1 VARAD
6 ADLSP
11 RGPRSRGALVA
22 LLAGAA
28 LLFAGFVALGSWQV
42 QRLGWKRDLIARVE
56 QRLQAEPVPAP
67 GPAAW
72 PALERTA
79 DEYRRV
85 LVRGRF
91 AHELE
96 TLVQAST
103 ELGTGYWVL
112 TPLRS
117 EEGFWLLVNRG
128 FVPLDKRA
136 RDSRGDEPQGV
147 QEVPGLLRLTEPGGS
162 LLQHNDPTDGRWYS
176 RDVQAIAAARRLGT
190 VAHPGPVA
198 PYFIDAAA
206 ETAPVRAEPVKA
218 LPPGQ
223 ATGPSTSSGRTGDS
237 SQVWPRPGLTVV
249 RFSNNHLSYAFT
261 WFVLAAMVAGAA
273 VYVLRD
279 DRRQRARAA
288 LSHRGGH

>member
-1 VARAD
+1 MARAD
-6 ADLSP
+6 ADSSP

-56 QRLQAEPVPAP
+56 QRLRAEPVPAP

-72 PALERTA
+72 PTLERTA

-96 TLVQAST
+96 TRVQAST

-136 RDSRGDEPQGV
+136 RDSRGDEPQGL

-162 LLQHNDPTDGRWYS
+162 LLQHNDPAAGRWYS
-176 RDVQAIAAARRLGT
+176 RDVQAIATARGLGAA
-190 VAHPGPVA
+190 AHPGPVA

-206 ETAPVRAEPVKA
+206 VAGA
-218 LPPGQ
+218 
-223 ATGPSTSSGRTGDS
+223 ATEA
-237 SQVWPRPGLTVV
+237 WPRPGLTVV
-249 RFSNNHLSYAFT
+249 RFTNNHLSYAFT